1 MASRWDGTQWMAASA
16 LPAPING
23 PYSDKAPFLHPD
35 GRTLYFASNLTP
47 GGGGYDIW
55 MSKLDSLQS
64 PLEAG
69 AWSAPVNLGLPLNTE
84 GDEHGLVISA
94 DGSTAYFSSRRPGTR
109 GLDIMTWT
117 LPESLRPRASVVV
130 RGTLEVSEELGDCL
144 LYTSPSPRDAT
155 LSRMPSSA

>member
-1 MASRWDGTQWMAASA
+1 
-16 LPAPING
+16 
-23 PYSDKAPFLHPD
+23 
-35 GRTLYFASNLTP
+35 
-47 GGGGYDIW
+47 

-69 AWSAPVNLGLPLNTE
+69 AWSTPVNLGLPLNTE

-130 RGTLEVSEELGDCL
+130 RGTLEVSEELGDTPISL
-144 LYTSPSPRDAT
+144 ELVMHKAGAKPLTSETTEPMP
-155 LSRMPSSA
+155 LS